1 MSLIAP
7 FAGLRPRA
15 ELAAEVA
22 APPYDVMSTAEA
34 RAMVQDRPLSFLH
47 ISRAEVDLPEG
58 TDPYSEAVYA
68 KARENL
74 ERLRADGTLQQDP
87 TPRYY
92 AYRLSLGE
100 HQQTGLVAAASV
112 AAYLEGQIR
121 RHELTRPAKEQ
132 DRVRQISAL
141 NAQTGPVFLAYRAAS
156 AIDDRLQAICQG
168 PSAIDIRAADG
179 VRHQLWSIDA
189 GDEIGAF
196 NQAFAAV
203 DRLYIADGH
212 HRAAAA
218 ARVAEARQQSTTA
231 KATPNANA
239 TAAKQ
244 TTATTQASTHA
255 TATTDAPSTARTT
268 ATTTTTTDG
277 ETKSQPQPSDHF
289 LAVLFPHNQLRILPY
304 NRVVR
309 DLNGL
314 EPAQFLDRIAK
325 SYRLEPNTQPV
336 APTERGEVGLYLA
349 GRWYRLSLSPERIP
363 ATDPIGRLD
372 VSLLHD
378 QLIEPVLGITDPRRD
393 ERIDFVG
400 GIRGLEGLSARV
412 DSGEMAV
419 AFSLPATR
427 MEDLLAV
434 ADADALMPPKS
445 TWFEPKLA
453 DGLVSHLLSG

>member
-1 MSLIAP
+1 MALIIP
-7 FAGLRPRA
+7 FAGLRPVA
-15 ELAAEVA
+15 EQAAEVA

-34 RAMVQDRPLSFLH
+34 RSMVQGHPASFLH

-68 KARENL
+68 KAHENL
-74 ERLRADGTLQQDP
+74 ERLRADGTLRQDP
-87 TPRYY
+87 KPGYY

-112 AAYLEGQIR
+112 AAYLKGHIR

-156 AIDDRLQAICQG
+156 AIDDRLQAICER
-168 PSAIDIRAADG
+168 PAAIDLTAADG
-179 VRHQLWSIDA
+179 VRHQLWSID
-189 GDEIGAF
+189 DDTEILDF
-196 NQAFAAV
+196 SQAFAAV
-203 DRLYIADGH
+203 ERLYIADGH

-218 ARVAEARQQSTTA
+218 ARVAEARQRTG
-231 KATPNANA
+231 
-239 TAAKQ
+239 
-244 TTATTQASTHA
+244 ASS
-255 TATTDAPSTARTT
+255 DPEPR
-268 ATTTTTTDG
+268 
-277 ETKSQPQPSDHF
+277 PSDHF
-289 LAVLFPHNQLRILPY
+289 LAVLFPHDQLRILPY

-314 EPAQFLDRIAK
+314 EPQAFLDRVSQA
-325 SYRLEPNTQPV
+325 YQLEPSAQPV
-336 APTERGEVGLYLA
+336 APSARGAVGLYLD
-349 GRWYRLSLSPERIP
+349 GRWYRANLSPERIP
-363 ATDPIGRLD
+363 AADPIGRLD
-372 VSLLHD
+372 VSLLHN
-378 QLIEPVLGITDPRRD
+378 QLIDPVLGITDPRRD

-400 GIRGLEGLSARV
+400 GIRGLDGLSARV

-434 ADADALMPPKS
+434 ADANALMPPKS

-453 DGLVSHLLSG
+453 DGLVSHLLE